1 MQKRKPGL
9 DYGSSIDFGMKS
21 RQPTGST
28 VRPDT
33 EGQAFEE
40 TMNKAVRYQGTA
52 FRSIQAILSDVIK
65 GFMLQQST
73 MQADRSFRR
82 CLIGGT
88 FDRFHSGHQLLIQTA
103 LRQADFIEVH
113 VVNDEM
119 AQAKGDW
126 IQSLD
131 DRMETLLDWLS
142 DTAHLRYEVH
152 LLNDP
157 NGPAP
162 THRTADSIVA
172 TIETIPRCHQINER
186 RYENGLPPLSILEA
200 PHLNDEL
207 GGILS
212 SSRIRLG
219 LIDQEGHPWIPP
231 TFEGKVLH
239 MPAVLDD
246 EFKTPMGELFEGPE
260 DAPEVALSAMLEALP
275 ENHGTIVAVGDV
287 TVKGLM
293 DMGFLPDIAFV
304 DGQTKR
310 EALDSSLLVRRE
322 EYTLNRKVVN
332 PPGQLT
338 PELLEVVRWSLEQ
351 EASVLIEVDGE
362 EDLAPMFVLAAAP
375 LGTIIVYGQPRQ
387 GVVMRVL
394 DMDAKHRAR
403 NLLVHFEAEE

>member
-1 MQKRKPGL
+1 
-9 DYGSSIDFGMKS
+9 MKS
-21 RQPTGST
+21 RQPTGPT
-28 VRPDT
+28 ARPDT

-52 FRSIQAILSDVIK
+52 FHTIFFIRSDVIK
-65 GFMLQQST
+65 GLMLQPTS
-73 MQADRSFRR
+73 MQGDRSFRR

-113 VVNDEM
+113 VTNDEM
-119 AQAKGDW
+119 AQAKGVW
-126 IQSLD
+126 MQSLD
-131 DRMETLLDWLS
+131 DRMEVLLNWLGDNAS
-142 DTAHLRYEVH
+142 QRYEVH
-152 LLNDP
+152 VLSDP
-157 NGPAP
+157 HGPAP
-162 THRTADSIVA
+162 IHRTADSIVA
-172 TIETIPRCHQINER
+172 TVETIPRCHQINEA

-212 SSRIRLG
+212 SSRIRMG
-219 LIDQEGHPWIPP
+219 LVDQEGHPWIPP
-231 TFEGKVLH
+231 SYEGKILR

-260 DAPEVALSAMLEALP
+260 DSPEVALSAMLEALP
-275 ENHGTIVAVGDV
+275 RNHGALVAVGDV

-293 DMGFLPDIAFV
+293 DMGILPDIAFV

-310 EALDSSLLVRRE
+310 EALDASLLVNKD
-322 EYTLNRKVVN
+322 EYPLNNSVTN

-338 PELLEVVRWSLEQ
+338 PDLLEVVRWSLQQDEP
-351 EASVLIEVDGE
+351 VLVEVDGE
-362 EDLAPMFVLAAAP
+362 EDLAPMFVLATAP

-387 GVVMRVL
+387 GVVMRIL
-394 DMDAKHRAR
+394 DVQAKQRAR
-403 NLLVHFEAEE
+403 NLLVHFEVEE

>member
-1 MQKRKPGL
+1 
-9 DYGSSIDFGMKS
+9 MKS

-142 DTAHLRYEVH
+142 DTAHLRYEIHVLSTIRMDLH
-152 LLNDP
+152 PLTGLLIALLRRLKRYLD
-157 NGPAP
+157 
-162 THRTADSIVA
+162 A
-172 TIETIPRCHQINER
+172 TKSMNE
-186 RYENGLPPLSILEA
+186 GTKTGFHHSQFL
-200 PHLNDEL
+200 
-207 GGILS
+207 
-212 SSRIRLG
+212 RL
-219 LIDQEGHPWIPP
+219 
-231 TFEGKVLH
+231 
-239 MPAVLDD
+239 
-246 EFKTPMGELFEGPE
+246 
-260 DAPEVALSAMLEALP
+260 
-275 ENHGTIVAVGDV
+275 
-287 TVKGLM
+287 
-293 DMGFLPDIAFV
+293 
-304 DGQTKR
+304 
-310 EALDSSLLVRRE
+310 
-322 EYTLNRKVVN
+322 
-332 PPGQLT
+332 LT
-338 PELLEVVRWSLEQ
+338 
-351 EASVLIEVDGE
+351 
-362 EDLAPMFVLAAAP
+362 
-375 LGTIIVYGQPRQ
+375 
-387 GVVMRVL
+387 
-394 DMDAKHRAR
+394 
-403 NLLVHFEAEE
+403 

>member
-1 MQKRKPGL
+1 
-9 DYGSSIDFGMKS
+9 
-21 RQPTGST
+21 
-28 VRPDT
+28 
-33 EGQAFEE
+33 
-40 TMNKAVRYQGTA
+40 
-52 FRSIQAILSDVIK
+52 
-65 GFMLQQST
+65 MLQQLF
-73 MQADRSFRR
+73 MQAERSFRR

-119 AQAKGDW
+119 AQAKGNW

-131 DRMETLLDWLS
+131 DRMDTLLNWLS
-142 DTAHLRYEVH
+142 DTAHLRHEVH
-152 LLNDP
+152 VLNDP
-157 NGPAP
+157 HGPAP

-172 TIETIPRCHQINER
+172 TVETIPRCHQINER

-219 LIDQEGHPWIPP
+219 LIDREGHPSIPP
-231 TFEGKVLH
+231 FYEGKVLR

-260 DAPEVALSAMLEALP
+260 DAPEVALSAMLDALP
-275 ENHGTIVAVGDV
+275 ENHGTLVAVGDV

-293 DMGFLPDIAFV
+293 DMGVLPDIAFI

-310 EALDSSLLVRRE
+310 EALASSLLVRGEAYAQQRS
-322 EYTLNRKVVN
+322 VVN

-351 EASVLIEVDGE
+351 DDSVLVEVEGE
-362 EDLAPMFVLAAAP
+362 EDLAPMFVLATAP
-375 LGTIIVYGQPRQ
+375 LGTIVVYGQPRQ
-387 GVVMRVL
+387 GVVMRIL
-394 DMDAKHRAR
+394 DMEAKHRAR

>member
-1 MQKRKPGL
+1 MPQRTSMQ
-9 DYGSSIDFGMKS
+9 
-21 RQPTGST
+21 
-28 VRPDT
+28 
-33 EGQAFEE
+33 E
-40 TMNKAVRYQGTA
+40 
-52 FRSIQAILSDVIK
+52 
-65 GFMLQQST
+65 
-73 MQADRSFRR
+73 DRSFRR

-88 FDRFHSGHQLLIQTA
+88 FDRFHAGHQLLIQTA

-113 VVNDEM
+113 VTNDEM

-131 DRMETLLDWLS
+131 DRMEILLNWLS
-142 DTAHLRYEVH
+142 ETANLRYEVH
-152 LLNDP
+152 ILTDP
-157 NGPAP
+157 HGPAP
-162 THRTADSIVA
+162 VHRTADSIVA
-172 TIETIPRCHQINER
+172 TVETIPRCHQINET

-212 SSRIRLG
+212 SSRIRMG

-231 TFEGKVLH
+231 VYEGKILK

-260 DAPEVALSAMLEALP
+260 DSPEVALSAMLEALP
-275 ENHGTIVAVGDV
+275 PNHGALVAVGDV

-293 DMGFLPDIAFV
+293 DMGIIPDIAFV

-310 EALDSSLLVRRE
+310 EALNASLQVRKE
-322 EYTLNRKVVN
+322 DYPLNNTVRN

-351 EASVLIEVDGE
+351 HEPVLIEVDGE
-362 EDLAPMFVLAAAP
+362 EDLAPMFILAVAP

-394 DMDAKHRAR
+394 DLQAKQRAR

>member
-1 MQKRKPGL
+1 ML
-9 DYGSSIDFGMKS
+9 
-21 RQPTGST
+21 QPT
-28 VRPDT
+28 
-33 EGQAFEE
+33 
-40 TMNKAVRYQGTA
+40 
-52 FRSIQAILSDVIK
+52 I
-65 GFMLQQST
+65 

-119 AQAKGDW
+119 AQAKGGW

-131 DRMETLLDWLS
+131 DRMETLLNWLS
-142 DTAHLRYEVH
+142 DAAHLRFEVH
-152 LLNDP
+152 VLDDP
-157 NGPAP
+157 HGPAP

-172 TIETIPRCHQINER
+172 TVETIPRCHQINER

-219 LIDQEGHPWIPP
+219 LVDREGHPWIPP
-231 TFEGKVLH
+231 SYEGKVLH

-246 EFKTPMGELFEGPE
+246 DFKTPMGELFEGPE
-260 DAPEVALSAMLEALP
+260 DAPEVALSAMLDALP
-275 ENHGTIVAVGDV
+275 PHHGAIVAVGDV

-293 DMGFLPDIAFV
+293 DMGVLPDIAFI

-310 EALDSSLLVRRE
+310 KALDASLLVQGDE
-322 EYTLNRKVVN
+322 FPLCNNVAN

-338 PELLEVVRWSLEQ
+338 PELLDVVRWSLEQ
-351 EASVLIEVDGE
+351 DEPVLIEVDGE
-362 EDLAPMFVLAAAP
+362 EDLAPMYVLATAP
-375 LGTIIVYGQPRQ
+375 LGTIIVYGQPGQ
-387 GVVMRVL
+387 GVVMRIL
-394 DMDAKHRAR
+394 DLEAKHRSR
-403 NLLVHFEAEE
+403 NLLVHFEAEV

>member
-1 MQKRKPGL
+1 
-9 DYGSSIDFGMKS
+9 
-21 RQPTGST
+21 
-28 VRPDT
+28 
-33 EGQAFEE
+33 
-40 TMNKAVRYQGTA
+40 
-52 FRSIQAILSDVIK
+52 
-65 GFMLQQST
+65 MLQPSL
-73 MQADRSFRR
+73 MEVDRSFRR

-119 AQAKGDW
+119 AQTKGGW

-131 DRMETLLDWLS
+131 DRMETLLSWLS

-152 LLNDP
+152 VLNDP
-157 NGPAP
+157 HGPAP
-162 THRTADSIVA
+162 THRTADCIVA
-172 TIETIPRCHQINER
+172 TVETIPRCHQINER

-200 PHLNDEL
+200 PHLSDEL

-231 TFEGKVLH
+231 SYEGKVLR

-260 DAPEVALSAMLEALP
+260 DALEVALSAMLESLP
-275 ENHGTIVAVGDV
+275 ENHGALVAVGDV

-293 DMGFLPDIAFV
+293 DMGVLPDIAFI

-310 EALDSSLLVRRE
+310 ETLDASLLVRGDAYAQQRS
-322 EYTLNRKVVN
+322 VVN
-332 PPGQLT
+332 PPGKLT
-338 PELLEVVRWSLEQ
+338 PELLDVVRWALEQ
-351 EASVLIEVDGE
+351 DQSVLVEVDGE
-362 EDLAPMFVLAAAP
+362 EDLAPMFVLATAP
-375 LGTIIVYGQPRQ
+375 LGTIVVYGQPRQ
-387 GVVMRVL
+387 GVVMRIL
-394 DMDAKHRAR
+394 DMEAKHRAR

>member
-1 MQKRKPGL
+1 
-9 DYGSSIDFGMKS
+9 
-21 RQPTGST
+21 
-28 VRPDT
+28 
-33 EGQAFEE
+33 
-40 TMNKAVRYQGTA
+40 
-52 FRSIQAILSDVIK
+52 
-65 GFMLQQST
+65 MLQRT
-73 MQADRSFRR
+73 IMQADRSFHR

-113 VVNDEM
+113 VTNDEM
-119 AQAKGDW
+119 AQAKGGW

-131 DRMETLLDWLS
+131 DRMEVLLTWLS
-142 DTAHLRYEVH
+142 DIAHLRYEVH
-152 LLNDP
+152 VLNDAH
-157 NGPAP
+157 GPAP
-162 THRTADSIVA
+162 NHRTADSIVA
-172 TIETIPRCHQINER
+172 TVETIPRCHQINER

-231 TFEGKVLH
+231 SYEGKILR
-239 MPAVLDD
+239 MPDILDD

-275 ENHGTIVAVGDV
+275 QYSRALVAVGDV

-293 DMGFLPDIAFV
+293 DMEVIPDIAFV

-310 EALDSSLLVRRE
+310 EALDVSLQVQADKFSLHK
-322 EYTLNRKVVN
+322 KVMN

-338 PELLEVVRWSLEQ
+338 PDLLNAIRWSLEQ
-351 EASVLIEVDGE
+351 DEPVLIEVDGE
-362 EDLAPMFVLAAAP
+362 EDLAPMFVLATAP
-375 LGTIIVYGQPRQ
+375 LGTAIVYGQPRQ
-387 GVVMRVL
+387 GVVMRIL
-394 DMDAKHRAR
+394 DIQAKHRAR